1 MKGIFILN
9 FMEYWLI
16 FEEIMVGLWLNKI
29 VFFNIV
35 KLGLVGVIIFLFGN
49 NFFIVFRII
58 GDFENLFIRSIFD
71 KEFFENDFMIFVM
84 CWIIFCNVLLK
95 KFLKICGWIFNL
107 FVMYLIVFVY
117 VEFGNVFFIV
127 LFILFL

>member
-16 FEEIMVGLWLNKI
+16 FEEIVVGLWLNKI

-58 GDFENLFIRSIFD
+58 GDFENLFIRRIFD

-117 VEFGNVFFIV
+117 FVFGNVFFIV

>member
-16 FEEIMVGLWLNKI
+16 FEEIVVGLWLNKI

>member
-16 FEEIMVGLWLNKI
+16 FEEIVVGLWLNKI

-117 VEFGNVFFIV
+117 FVFGNVFFIV

>member
-117 VEFGNVFFIV
+117 FVFGNVFFIV

>member
-16 FEEIMVGLWLNKI
+16 LEEIVVGLWLNKI

-117 VEFGNVFFIV
+117 FVFGNVFFIV

>member
-16 FEEIMVGLWLNKI
+16 FEEIVVGLWLNKI

-58 GDFENLFIRSIFD
+58 GDFENLFIRRIFD
-71 KEFFENDFMIFVM
+71 KEFFENDFRIFVM

-117 VEFGNVFFIV
+117 FVFGNVFFIV

>member
-16 FEEIMVGLWLNKI
+16 FEEIVVGLWLNKI

-71 KEFFENDFMIFVM
+71 KEFFKNDFMIFVM

-117 VEFGNVFFIV
+117 VVFGNVFFIV

>member
-1 MKGIFILN
+1 MILVIL
-9 FMEYWLI
+9 EVIIW
-16 FEEIMVGLWLNKI
+16 GLCLNKI

-95 KFLKICGWIFNL
+95 KFLKICG
-107 FVMYLIVFVY
+107 
-117 VEFGNVFFIV
+117 
-127 LFILFL
+127 

>member
-16 FEEIMVGLWLNKI
+16 FEEIVVGLWLNKI

-58 GDFENLFIRSIFD
+58 GDFENLFIRRIFD

-107 FVMYLIVFVY
+107 FVKYLIVFVY
-117 VEFGNVFFIV
+117 FVFGNVFFIV

>member
-16 FEEIMVGLWLNKI
+16 FEEIVVGLWLNKI

-84 CWIIFCNVLLK
+84 CWIIFCKVLLK

-117 VEFGNVFFIV
+117 FVFGNVFFIV